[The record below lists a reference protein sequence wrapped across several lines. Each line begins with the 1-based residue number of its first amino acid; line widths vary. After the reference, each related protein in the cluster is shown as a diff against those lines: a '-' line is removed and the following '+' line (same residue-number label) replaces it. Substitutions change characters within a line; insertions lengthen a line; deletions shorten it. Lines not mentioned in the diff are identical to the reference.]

1 MTTSQFHYL
10 NGVLHAEEI
19 PVKDLIAEY
28 GSPLYVYSATQL
40 VQNYRAIRAA
50 FAPIDPLICYSVKSC
65 GNVGVLK
72 VLANEGA
79 GMDIVSGGEL
89 QRALAAGVA
98 PERIVFA
105 GVGKSR
111 EEMKQALAADIFM
124 FNVESTQELDRLQA
138 IAAAAGKKARVAL
151 RVNIDVADPDTHAM
165 TATGGRHTKFGIPLK
180 QAQELYLSTDRSA
193 LEITGLH
200 IHLGSPI
207 PSPQTYTTAFDKVIE
222 VITQLR
228 KVGHDI
234 TMVNIGGGYPVS
246 YRDPDDIEVP
256 SIGEIG
262 ARICEK
268 LHALHGQG
276 VKFAIEPGR
285 VISATA
291 GMLLSSVE
299 YVKQGWDRKI
309 AILDTGMNSLIRPTL
324 YGAHHPI
331 WPVNYKD
338 YSGSWGIYST
348 AVAGTQEMDV
358 VGPICETGD
367 FFALQRRLPPLAEGD
382 VMAIF
387 CAGAYGMSQA
397 SQYNSRPRPAEILV
411 EGARSSVVR
420 RRESYKDLL
429 EHEVDSL

>member
-1 MTTSQFHYL
+1 MTLSQFHYQG
-10 NGVLHAEEI
+10 GVLHAEQI
-19 PVKDLIAEY
+19 PVADLIAEY

-40 VQNYRAIRAA
+40 VQNYRAVRAA
-50 FAPIDPLICYSVKSC
+50 FAPIEPQICYSVKSC

-72 VLANEGA
+72 VLAKEGA

-111 EEMKQALAADIFM
+111 EEIKQALAAGIFM
-124 FNVESTQELDRLQA
+124 FNVESAQELDRLQA
-138 IAAAAGKKARVAL
+138 AAAAAGKKARVAL
-151 RVNIDVADPDTHAM
+151 RVNIDVADPDTHAK
-165 TATGGRHTKFGIPLK
+165 TATGGRHTKFGIPLE
-180 QAQELYLSTDRSA
+180 QAQALYLSADRSA
-193 LEITGLH
+193 LEITGIH

-207 PSPQTYTTAFDKVIE
+207 PSPQTYTAALDKVSE
-222 VITQLR
+222 VIMQLR
-228 KVGHDI
+228 QAGHEV
-234 TMVNIGGGYPVS
+234 TLVNIGGGYPVS
-246 YRDPDDIEVP
+246 YRTPEDNEVP
-256 SIGEIG
+256 SIGEVG
-262 ARICEK
+262 ARICDK
-268 LHALHGQG
+268 LRALRGQG

-299 YVKQGWDRKI
+299 YVKQGWDRRI

-324 YGAHHPI
+324 YGAHHPM
-331 WPVNYKD
+331 WPASYEG
-338 YSGSWGIYST
+338 YSGSWGVCAT
-348 AVAGTQEMDV
+348 PGAGTEEMDV

-367 FFALQRRLPPLAEGD
+367 SFALQRRLPPLVEGD

-397 SQYNSRPRPAEILV
+397 SQYNSRPRPAEVLV
-411 EGARSSVVR
+411 EGTRSRVVR

-429 EHEVDSL
+429 EHEVGGL